1 MNIEEVFIE
10 SVAYSKN
17 ISEACLLILTNEKG
31 DKKIPITIG
40 SFEASA
46 IILGIKEKAFS
57 RPMTYDLFKNCIES
71 FDFKLQKVLIYKV
84 FEGIFY
90 SHLSFMK
97 NGKEKI
103 IDSRPSDAIA
113 LATRFN
119 VPIFINIEVLKEVAY
134 NPLENDK
141 NDKKNN
147 KKSDI
152 SDIENISSDV
162 SFIKNLKEFSP
173 QKLKT
178 LLKKLEA
185 NEEYEKAIIVRDE
198 IRKRKNDT

>member
-1 MNIEEVFIE
+1 MDVEELFIE

-17 ISEACLLILTNEKG
+17 ISEACLLILTTEKG

-46 IILGIKEKAFS
+46 IILGIKEKKFS
-57 RPMTYDLFKNCIES
+57 RPLTYDLFKNCIQS
-71 FDFKLQKVLIYKV
+71 FEFRLKKILIYKV

-90 SHLSFMK
+90 SHLNFIK
-97 NGKEKI
+97 NGEEKI

-134 NPLENDK
+134 NPIEYNK
-141 NDKKNN
+141 KKN
-147 KKSDI
+147 SD
-152 SDIENISSDV
+152 DIENISFDA
-162 SFIKNLKEFSP
+162 SFVENLKDFSL
-173 QKLKT
+173 QKLKD
-178 LLKKLEA
+178 LLKKLET
-185 NEEYEKAIIVRDE
+185 NEKYEKAIIVRDE
-198 IRKRKNDT
+198 IKKRKSKS